1 MCPFGFESNDAEE
14 QITHKI
20 NYPLNDTRL
29 SLCAQF
35 KNPKTRGSWEQNKDQ
50 VCVKKKRNRN
60 ASVHAIIK
68 SCIKKLFTAAGRNE
82 EEVITRPENIYWL
95 AQVEDFL

>member
-20 NYPLNDTRL
+20 NCRLNDTRL

-35 KNPKTRGSWEQNKDQ
+35 KNQKN
-50 VCVKKKRNRN
+50 
-60 ASVHAIIK
+60 
-68 SCIKKLFTAAGRNE
+68 
-82 EEVITRPENIYWL
+82 
-95 AQVEDFL
+95 

>member
-20 NYPLNDTRL
+20 NCRLNDTRL

-35 KNPKTRGSWEQNKDQ
+35 LKKQKKPVLRWQLRAAQRPS
-50 VCVKKKRNRN
+50 VCEKKKNIMQACMQLSR
-60 ASVHAIIK
+60 AALK
-68 SCIKKLFTAAGRNE
+68 SCLLLWEG
-82 EEVITRPENIYWL
+82 TRRK
-95 AQVEDFL
+95 